1 MRRSL
6 VLDTVL
12 DGAFRAAVVFSL
24 FLFFAGHNAPG
35 GGFVGGLVLA
45 AALVLRFVAGGVDEV
60 RRVAPWPP
68 EVVLGLGLVVAVA
81 TGVGGWAWGEE
92 FLESALLE
100 VEIPVLGALK
110 ASTALVF
117 DAGVYL
123 VVVGMALAFL
133 TALGG
138 DEGEEEAK

>member
-45 AALVLRFVAGGVDEV
+45 AALVLRYVAGGVDEV
-60 RRVAPWPP
+60 HRVAPWPP

-81 TGVGGWAWGEE
+81 TGVGGWVWGAE
-92 FLESALLE
+92 FLESSLLE
-100 VEIPVLGALK
+100 VNLPLLGLLK

-138 DEGEEEAK
+138 GEEA